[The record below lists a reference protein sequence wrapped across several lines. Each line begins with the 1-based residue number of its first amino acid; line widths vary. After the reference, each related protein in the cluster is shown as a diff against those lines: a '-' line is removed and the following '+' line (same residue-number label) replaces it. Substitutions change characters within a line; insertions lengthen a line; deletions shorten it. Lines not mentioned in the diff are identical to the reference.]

1 MPSHPTYQTNALPEP
16 SVVLFAETQANKC
29 IRNVLAF
36 ERSRDTLRSVQQ
48 AIDQGLANSRAVLS
62 MHLQVSSR
70 FIHRLPLD
78 ILGEIFLY
86 LKQSIMSVLL
96 VCRCWNSICRA
107 TPTLWDTLVMSDSG
121 WPHSHTVRSV
131 VRLPLAQNVPLHL
144 VLSGD
149 WIDELS
155 VRGGWASS
163 ISVQTHT
170 IWPRLR
176 SVTLHNPIVN
186 KLVPMFASCA
196 ANLTVL
202 DLRIVR
208 PLDAEH
214 LPSLPNLDRL
224 AFRFDDWT
232 VCSILLAKTPAIAV
246 LIVGEIHAWSTNG
259 VPATAPLIS
268 LPSLTTL
275 ITERRCITLY
285 STCPMFQ
292 YLLRVLGSG
301 SAIHTVG
308 ISHPNELYALRDNLT
323 LLPGPILTLRVGS
336 SIDDGIFQ
344 DTFHDFPHVTTLH
357 RNSPTNTAHL
367 TVEGNLYKFH
377 AAFPNLR
384 YLYIDYVELP
394 LLIVPLLNIRPT
406 LHIQLTRSV
415 PDESDEPIICDILSE
430 LIDGPSRHTR
440 FEVVRSVVRW
450 PTIYDDDYYHI

>member
-1 MPSHPTYQTNALPEP
+1 MA
-16 SVVLFAETQANKC
+16 LFAQTQANEC
-29 IRNVLAF
+29 IQNVLAF
-36 ERSRDTLRSVQQ
+36 ERSLVTLRSVQQ
-48 AIDQGLANSRAVLS
+48 AIDQGLANSRDVLS

-107 TPTLWDTLVMSDSG
+107 TPTLWDTLVISDSG
-121 WPHSHTVRSV
+121 WLHSRTVRSV
-131 VRLPLAQNVPLHL
+131 IRLPLARNVPLHL

-149 WIDELS
+149 WKDELS

-176 SVTLHNPIVN
+176 SVTLHSPIVN
-186 KLVPMFASCA
+186 KLAPMFASCA

-208 PLDAEH
+208 PHDAEH
-214 LPSLPNLDRL
+214 LPPLPNLNRL
-224 AFRFDDWT
+224 AFHFDDWM
-232 VCSILLAKTPAIAV
+232 VCPLLLAKTPTISV
-246 LIVGEIHAWSTNG
+246 LIVGEILAWLNV
-259 VPATAPLIS
+259 VPTTAPLIS
-268 LPSLTTL
+268 MPSLTTL
-275 ITERRCITLY
+275 ITERRCIT
-285 STCPMFQ
+285 SNPTSDSCPMFQ
-292 YLLRVLGSG
+292 YLLRLLASG

-308 ISHPNELYALRDNLT
+308 VSHPNELYALRDNLT
-323 LLPGPILTLRVGS
+323 LLPGPLLTLRVGS

-344 DTFHDFPHVTTLH
+344 DTFDKFPHVTTLH
-357 RNSPTNTAHL
+357 RNSPTSTMHL
-367 TVEGNLYKFH
+367 TVEGNLYNFH

-384 YLYIDYVELP
+384 YLYIDHVELP

-415 PDESDEPIICDILSE
+415 SDESDQPIVCDILGD

-450 PTIYDDDYYHI
+450 PTIYDDDYYYI